1 MKPIVFILHVIPH
14 SLNHV
19 CESCEISQMR
29 FFQGVDR
36 NYVVNRDFDKQSF

>member
-1 MKPIVFILHVIPH
+1 MKPIVSILHVIPH

-19 CESCEISQMR
+19 WESCEISQMR
-29 FFQGVDR
+29 FFQGVDH